1 MKDRLSSRL
10 RMVTIILLVIGS
22 ILIVQLLSFQFRLD
36 PEVASRLRSR
46 AVAFEGQEVEFHPNR
61 GQIFDRDGQVLAV
74 NTLEYRVGISPGAV
88 GADKQEVATQLA
100 RALDMNELEV
110 YQLLLP
116 DENGQYPSYISIKS
130 PVTLEQGEAVVELD
144 IPGMVIE
151 SIPLREYPQGELT
164 ANVVGFVNYD
174 GRGYWGVEEH
184 YNAELAGQSKI
195 GVTSDIPLE
204 VSEGLELRPGQD
216 IWLTID
222 RDVQFIAQEV
232 LENAINKYQAEGGQ
246 ILVMDP
252 RTGEILAMAS
262 YPFLTPEEY
271 NEIPEDE
278 RPIYNGAVSYI
289 YEPGSIFKIITA
301 AVALDIQEPGLDL
314 NWTYVDP
321 GCETRAGVQICTSTR
336 RALGSR
342 SFAQC
347 IIQSLN
353 TCTARWLS
361 NDSAPSI
368 GLSRWYDYLERF
380 NFGAP
385 LGIDLAGE
393 APGLVN
399 WYGRSND
406 WSEAN
411 FLQTSFGQGIS
422 VTPLQMLTAANAIAN
437 DGRMMQPHIV
447 LRRTDGDHVFESRPT
462 TIDVPI
468 SATTAQVVRELMVQA
483 VEHPDGFG
491 SDAMVEGYTIA
502 GKTGTAQKLD
512 PDFGYSDYKSWASF
526 IGFVPADDPQLS
538 VLIMLDGLD
547 VRQGYYWGSETAT
560 FVFAELVERLVV
572 LLEIPPDDER
582 RDLVNAGGHPFERE

>member
-1 MKDRLSSRL
+1 MQARLNSRL
-10 RMVTIILLVIGS
+10 RMITVVLLIIGS
-22 ILIVQLLSFQFRLD
+22 ILIVQLLSFQFRID

-46 AVAFEGQEVEFHPNR
+46 AVAFEGQEVEFRPNR
-61 GQIFDRDGQVLAV
+61 GQILDRDGQVLAV

-88 GADKQEVATQLA
+88 GQEKREVATQVA

-116 DENGQYPSYISIKS
+116 DETGQYPSYVTIKS
-130 PVTLEQGEAVVELD
+130 PVSLEQGQAVDELD

-151 SIPLREYPQGELT
+151 SIPLRDYPQGELT
-164 ANVVGFVNYD
+164 SNILGFVSYD

-204 VSEGLELRPGQD
+204 VSEGIELRPGQN
-216 IWLTID
+216 ITLTID

-232 LENAINKYQAEGGQ
+232 LENAISSYKAEGGY

-262 YPFLTPEEY
+262 YPFLTPEAY
-271 NEIPEDE
+271 NDLAEDE
-278 RPIYNGAVSYI
+278 RPLYNGAISYQ

-314 NWTYVDP
+314 NWTFNDP
-321 GCETRAGVQICTSTR
+321 GCETRAGIQICTSTR
-336 RALGSR
+336 RAKGSR
-342 SFAQC
+342 SFAMC
-347 IIQSLN
+347 IIESLN
-353 TCTARWLS
+353 TCTARWVS
-361 NDSAPSI
+361 DNGPSI
-368 GLSRWYDYLERF
+368 GISRWYEYLREF

-393 APGLVN
+393 ATGTVN
-399 WYGRSND
+399 WYGISD
-406 WSEAN
+406 GWSEAN
-411 FLQTSFGQGIS
+411 FLQTSFGQGIA
-422 VTPLQMLTAANAIAN
+422 VTPLQMLTAANAIAY

-447 LRRTDGDHVFESRPT
+447 LRRTDGDRVFEARPTIISRP
-462 TIDVPI
+462 I
-468 SATTAQVVRELMVQA
+468 SEATAQMVRDLMVQA
-483 VEHPDGFG
+483 VYHPSAFG
-491 SDAMVEGYTIA
+491 GDARVEGYTIA

-512 PDFGYSDYKSWASF
+512 AGFKYSDTVSWASF
-526 IGFVPADDPQLS
+526 IGFVPADEPQLS

-547 VRQGYYWGSETAT
+547 AGNGYYWGSETAT

-582 RDLVNAGGHPFERE
+582 TDLINAGGHPFERD

>member
-1 MKDRLSSRL
+1 MMDRLSSRL
-10 RMVTIILLVIGS
+10 RMVTIVLLVLGS

-36 PEVASRLRSR
+36 PEVANRLRSR

-74 NTLEYRVGISPGAV
+74 NTLEYRVGISPGAI
-88 GADKQEVATQLA
+88 GSEKREVATQLA

-116 DENGQYPSYISIKS
+116 DENGQYPSYITIKS
-130 PVTLEQGEAVVELD
+130 PVTLAQGEAVVELD

-174 GRGYWGVEEH
+174 GRGFWGVEEH

-232 LENAINKYQAEGGQ
+232 LEKAINTYSADGGQ

-262 YPFLTPEEY
+262 YPFMTPEEY
-271 NEIPEDE
+271 NQLPEDD
-278 RPIYNGAVSYI
+278 RPIYNGAISYQF
-289 YEPGSIFKIITA
+289 EPGSIFKIVTA
-301 AVALDIQEPGLDL
+301 SVALDIQEPGLDL

-353 TCTARWLS
+353 TCTAEW
-361 NDSAPSI
+361 NSI
-368 GLSRWYDYLERF
+368 IGTSRWYDYLHRF
-380 NFGAP
+380 NFGGR

-393 APGLVN
+393 APGQVN
-399 WYGRSND
+399 WMGSPAWN
-406 WSEAN
+406 EAN
-411 FLQTSFGQGIS
+411 FLQSSFGQGIA

-447 LRRTDGDHVFESRPT
+447 LRRTDGDYVFESRPT

-468 SATTAQVVRELMVQA
+468 SATTAQTVRELMVQA
-483 VEHPDGFG
+483 VYHPEGFG
-491 SDAMVEGYTIA
+491 SDAAVEGYTIA

-512 PDFGYSDYKSWASF
+512 PDFGYSDFKSWASF

-547 VRQGYYWGSETAT
+547 VREGYYWGSETAT

-572 LLEIPPDDER
+572 LLEIPPDAER
-582 RDLVNAGGHPFERE
+582 QDLVNAGGHPFERE